1 MYALGVILF
10 TLFFGTQP
18 WRSHA
23 GNLRKDEPDFEA
35 EKAEKTEKA
44 EKAKYSQMTSGDPL

>member
-23 GNLRKDEPDFEA
+23 GNLSKDEADIE
-35 EKAEKTEKA
+35 A

>member
-18 WRSHA
+18 WKSHA
-23 GNLRKDEPDFEA
+23 VNLRKGEPEIEA
-35 EKAEKTEKA
+35 EKA
-44 EKAKYSQMTSGDPL
+44 EKAKYSQMTSGDSL

>member
-1 MYALGVILF
+1 MYSLGVILF

-23 GNLRKDEPDFEA
+23 GNLRKDEPDIESEMA
-35 EKAEKTEKA
+35 EKEEM
-44 EKAKYSQMTSGDPL
+44 AKYSQMTSGDPL

>member
-23 GNLRKDEPDFEA
+23 WNLSKDEADIEA
-35 EKAEKTEKA
+35 EKA